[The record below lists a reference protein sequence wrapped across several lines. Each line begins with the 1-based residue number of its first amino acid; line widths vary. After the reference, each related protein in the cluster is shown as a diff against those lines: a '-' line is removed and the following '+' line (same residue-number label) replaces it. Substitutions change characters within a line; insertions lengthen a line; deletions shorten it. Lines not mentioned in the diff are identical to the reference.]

1 MENSASLDIW
11 RLYKQML
18 RSRLFEQAVVKL
30 WNEGKISGEMHM
42 GIGEE
47 AIVAGILD
55 FFREGDA
62 MALDHR
68 GTPPLVMRGINLVSI
83 MREFLGKPDGLCCG
97 MGGHMHLFSK
107 EHLAAS
113 SGIVGASG
121 PTATGFALAAQYLR
135 PGTLS
140 VAFFGDGAI
149 NQGMLL
155 ESMNLAVVWELP
167 VIFVC
172 KDSDWAITTVSSTVT
187 GGTICDRARGF
198 GLETVKLDGSD
209 VETVWKTAKKA
220 VEKARDGRGPTFIH
234 AFCYHIEGHFLGDP
248 LLRLARNPITEM
260 GKMAGSLIKAA
271 TKLKGTSLKER
282 GRGLG
287 MITSLLG
294 KTTRE
299 LSGKQKDPVEIT
311 RKKLESDPGRLQKL
325 EDEVKKEIENV
336 GRFAESSIAEI

>member
-1 MENSASLDIW
+1 MENSAAFDLW

-18 RSRLFEQAVVKL
+18 RSRLFEQAVAEL
-30 WNEGKISGEMHM
+30 WKEGKISGEMHM

-55 FFREGDA
+55 FFGEGDA

-68 GTPPLVMRGINLVSI
+68 GTQPLVMRGINLESLVK
-83 MREFLGKPDGLCCG
+83 EFLGQPDGLCSG

-107 EHLAAS
+107 QHLSAS
-113 SGIVGASG
+113 SGIVGAAG
-121 PTATGFALAAQYLR
+121 PAATGFALAARYLR
-135 PGTLS
+135 PGTLA

-172 KDSDWAITTVSSTVT
+172 KDSEWAITTVSSTVT
-187 GGTICDRARGF
+187 GGTIGDRARGF
-198 GLETVKLDGSD
+198 GLEAVEIDGTN
-209 VETVWKTAKKA
+209 VEAVWKTAKTA
-220 VEKARDGRGPTFIH
+220 VEKAREGRGPTFIH
-234 AFCYHIEGHFLGDP
+234 ACCYHIEGHFLGDP

-260 GKMAGSLIKAA
+260 GKMAGSLIKSA

-287 MITSLLG
+287 TITSLLS
-294 KTTRE
+294 KTTKE
-299 LSGKQKDPVEIT
+299 LRGKQKDPVAIN
-311 RKKLESDPGRLQKL
+311 RKKLEADPDRLQKL

-336 GRFAESSIAEI
+336 AEAALT

>member
-1 MENSASLDIW
+1 MENSATFDIW

-18 RSRLFEQAVVKL
+18 RSRLFEQAVAEL
-30 WNEGKISGEMHM
+30 WKEGKISGEMHM
-42 GIGEE
+42 GLGEE

-55 FFREGDA
+55 FFGEGDA

-68 GTPPLVMRGINLVSI
+68 GTPPLVMRGINLESLVK
-83 MREFLGKPDGLCCG
+83 EFLGQPDGLCSG

-107 EHLAAS
+107 QHLSAS
-113 SGIVGASG
+113 SGIVGAAG
-121 PTATGFALAAQYLR
+121 PAATGFALAARYLR
-135 PGTLS
+135 PGTLA

-172 KDSDWAITTVSSTVT
+172 KDSEWAITTVSSTVT
-187 GGTICDRARGF
+187 GGIIGDRARGF
-198 GLETVKLDGSD
+198 GLEAVEIDGTD
-209 VETVWKTAKKA
+209 VETVWKTAKTA
-220 VEKARDGRGPTFIH
+220 VDKAREGRGPTFIH
-234 AFCYHIEGHFLGDP
+234 ACCYHIEGHFLGDP

-287 MITSLLG
+287 TITSLLG

-299 LSGKQKDPVEIT
+299 LRGKQKDPVALT
-311 RKKLESDPGRLQKL
+311 RKKLKSDPDRLQKL
-325 EDEVKKEIENV
+325 EDDVKKEIENV
-336 GRFAESSIAEI
+336 VEAALT

>member
-1 MENSASLDIW
+1 MENSATFDIW

-18 RSRLFEQAVVKL
+18 RSRLFEQAVAEL
-30 WNEGKISGEMHM
+30 WKEGKISGEMHM
-42 GIGEE
+42 GLGEE

-55 FFREGDA
+55 FFGEGDA

-68 GTPPLVMRGINLVSI
+68 GTPPLVMRGINLESLVK
-83 MREFLGKPDGLCCG
+83 EFLGQPDGLCSG

-107 EHLAAS
+107 QHLSAS
-113 SGIVGASG
+113 SGIVGAAG
-121 PTATGFALAAQYLR
+121 PAATGFALAARYLR
-135 PGTLS
+135 PGTLA

-172 KDSDWAITTVSSTVT
+172 KDSEWAITTVSSTVT
-187 GGTICDRARGF
+187 GGIIGDRARGF
-198 GLETVKLDGSD
+198 GLEAVEIDGTD
-209 VETVWKTAKKA
+209 VETVWKTAKTA
-220 VEKARDGRGPTFIH
+220 VDKAREGRGPTFIH
-234 AFCYHIEGHFLGDP
+234 ACCYHIEGHFLGDP

-287 MITSLLG
+287 AITSLLG

-299 LSGKQKDPVEIT
+299 LRGKQKDPVALT
-311 RKKLESDPGRLQKL
+311 RKKLKSDPDRLQKL
-325 EDEVKKEIENV
+325 EDDVKKEIENV
-336 GRFAESSIAEI
+336 VEAALT